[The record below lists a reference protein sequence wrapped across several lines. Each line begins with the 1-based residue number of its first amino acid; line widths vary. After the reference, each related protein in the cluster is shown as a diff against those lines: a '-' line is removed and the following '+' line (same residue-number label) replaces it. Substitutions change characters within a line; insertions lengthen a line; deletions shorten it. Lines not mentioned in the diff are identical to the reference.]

1 MYKLEDMILHGE
13 HKPMKD
19 LVNQI
24 ENQYVKR
31 CNGSFNRIIFKS
43 TDWFSLYERKT

>member
-1 MYKLEDMILHGE
+1 MDKLEDMILHGE

-24 ENQYVKR
+24 ENHMLKDVTAA
-31 CNGSFNRIIFKS
+31 FFI
-43 TDWFSLYERKT
+43 KT